1 MATLKDI
8 DLKRKSIRN
17 IAKITSSMK
26 MVSAAKFARAE
37 KALKAARCLGPASNA
52 ILVKNE
58 ISTTETPEENTLY
71 ITATSDRGLCGGIHS
86 GIGRYL
92 RPKFAEEQGEYK
104 IATIGDKTRGLFQR
118 NYGDQFLTGASEV
131 GRLPVQFGESAFIA
145 GEIINSGYDYTN
157 LSITYNHFKNAA
169 SYTAT
174 QRPVISYNQAAKA
187 QEAQLSVYDDVGEDN
202 LRAFCEFN
210 LASNIHY
217 ALIENA
223 SSEQSARMTAM
234 ENATKN
240 ANEMEDK
247 LNILFNRSRQ
257 AVITTELIEII
268 SGASAME

>member
-1 MATLKDI
+1 
-8 DLKRKSIRN
+8 
-17 IAKITSSMK
+17 
-26 MVSAAKFARAE
+26 
-37 KALKAARCLGPASNA
+37 LGLLLTDHHFLSVFPQQ
-52 ILVKNE
+52 LF
-58 ISTTETPEENTLY
+58 

-92 RPKFAEEQGEYK
+92 RPKFAEQQGEYK

-118 NYGDQFLTGASEV
+118 NYGEHFLAGASEI

-145 GEIINSGYDYTN
+145 GEIINAGYDYTN
-157 LSITYNHFKNAA
+157 LSITYNHFRNAA
-169 SYTAT
+169 SYVPDADKLGSGSAAGRVLFCVPSPR
-174 QRPVISYNQAAKA
+174 QRFPNRASWRCLAHDNPFRHRYTCTERPIMTYTQAAKA
-187 QEAQLSVYDDVGEDN
+187 QEAQLSVYDDVGEEN

-217 ALIENA
+217 ALLENA
-223 SSEQSARMTAM
+223 ASEQSARMSAM

-247 LNILFNRSRQ
+247 LNIIYNRSRQ